1 MSAPYYADEQVALFL
16 GDWRELIPADY
27 TADLI
32 LTDPPYGETSLEWD
46 RWPTGWPTLAAR
58 HATVTETAYDAHG
71 FYNVTLDATDP
82 ISLQTDFKKCAVRLT
97 KV

>member
-1 MSAPYYADEQVALFL
+1 MSIYYQDDSVTLYV

-32 LTDPPYGETSLEWD
+32 LTDPPYGETSLTWD

-58 HATVTETAYDAHG
+58 HPARCGASG
-71 FYNVTLDATDP
+71 P
-82 ISLQTDFKKCAVRLT
+82 CGCS
-97 KV
+97 